1 MVFRDDWYY
10 KRNPILPH
18 ERPARPSAFGPSTKA
33 EIDDEREGEGG
44 GEGQNRGMGSRERNR
59 TKEEERKCCWGLLS
73 IVGRDGDR
81 GVNRSIRSLRLRP
94 GN

>member
-18 ERPARPSAFGPSTKA
+18 ERPARPSASGPSTKA
-33 EIDDEREGEGG
+33 ETDDEREGEGG

-59 TKEEERKCCWGLLS
+59 TKEER
-73 IVGRDGDR
+73 
-81 GVNRSIRSLRLRP
+81 
-94 GN
+94 